1 MWDVE
6 SEYIW
11 FKTLFFQNCCEKQA
25 NTDKVALTA
34 EGLWNQKMVLTS
46 KLESNGVWFLFM
58 NLCLLQKK
66 EIFSWTWENLNIF
79 IKLPE

>member
-1 MWDVE
+1 MWDIE

-11 FKTLFFQNCCEKQA
+11 FKTLFFQNCSEKQA

-34 EGLWNQKMVLTS
+34 EGLWSQKMILTS

-66 EIFSWTWENLNIF
+66 EIFSWTF
-79 IKLPE
+79 Y